1 MTNILKFL
9 FYFVIWFQVYV
20 QKHLLKINLVPVSAK
35 LLRYIDFFH
44 FSVYIIPTCVNKKF
58 QFREEKWFSKSLTK
72 SAKPRCYIDHF
83 QIPVFKIS
91 PRIYFYPNPSEMS
104 IFYIYLQ
111 NSTILCIRPHFLGN
125 IESTWKYWDIIKF
138 LHLKKIHI
146 WNVLPHFFAYIR
158 ITKGKKIIDEIYYI
172 KKIHEQKLWY

>member
-1 MTNILKFL
+1 LTNILKFL

-125 IESTWKYWDIIKF
+125 IESTWKYWDIINSCIWKNSTWKILVIAF
-138 LHLKKIHI
+138 FHRWNLLYQKIRCLK
-146 WNVLPHFFAYIR
+146 IR
-158 ITKGKKIIDEIYYI
+158 I
-172 KKIHEQKLWY
+172 